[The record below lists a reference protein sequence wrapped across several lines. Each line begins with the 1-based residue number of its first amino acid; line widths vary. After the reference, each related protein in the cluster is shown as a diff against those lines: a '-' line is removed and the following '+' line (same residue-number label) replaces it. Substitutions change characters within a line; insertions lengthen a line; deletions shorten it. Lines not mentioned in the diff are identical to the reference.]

1 MSYESLRGSPV
12 LVTGAGMG
20 IGKAIA
26 LELAAS
32 GALVGI
38 VDINPLS
45 AEGTADKIR
54 SAGGRALGVGGD
66 VSSSSSIEKAV
77 SVLTAEFGA
86 PQIVVNNA
94 GILDNFLP
102 LLDTSED
109 LWTRVLSV
117 NLGGMFTVMRATMPA
132 MIEAGGG
139 VFVNMA
145 SGAGL
150 VAGLGGTAYTTS
162 KHGVIGLTKQVASDY
177 GASGIRANCI
187 CPGSIDTELS
197 RLFLKDNP
205 EVQAAVDAVPSGRQG
220 TAEEIAKLAAFL
232 ASSESAFMTGAAVT
246 IDGGW
251 TIR

>member
-1 MSYESLRGSPV
+1 MSYESLSGATV

-26 LELAAS
+26 LELGAS
-32 GALVGI
+32 GARVGI
-38 VDINPLS
+38 VDIN
-45 AEGTADKIR
+45 AD
-54 SAGGRALGVGGD
+54 SAGVTAEEIRTAGGAAVGIGGD
-66 VSSSSSIEKAV
+66 VSSATSVAEAV
-77 SVLTAEFGA
+77 RVLTAEFGA

-94 GILDNFLP
+94 GILDNFAP
-102 LLDTSED
+102 LLDTSEE
-109 LWTRVLSV
+109 LWSRVLSV
-117 NLGGMFTVMRATMPA
+117 NLSGMFQVMRATMPA
-132 MIEAGGG
+132 MIAAGGG

-177 GASGIRANCI
+177 GSSGIRANCI

-205 EVQAAVDAVPSGRQG
+205 EVQASVDGVPAGRQG

-232 ASSESAFMTGAAVT
+232 ASADSAFMTGAAVT